1 MALKIKL
8 IIYGQKCLY
17 KKILNASNLGYN
29 MITEHLLLII
39 ELEITWKL
47 IIS

>member
-8 IIYGQKCLY
+8 IIYGQKSLC
-17 KKILNASNLGYN
+17 KKALNKLGYN
-29 MITEHLLLII
+29 MVTEHLLLII

-47 IIS
+47 RIS